1 MNQQLCLLGFF
12 FAFFTTLPRNTVAMD
27 QKMKTVESE
36 RHLVKVG
43 WKAAVW
49 NNPQLELS
57 TVLTANLSLHL

>member
-1 MNQQLCLLGFF
+1 
-12 FAFFTTLPRNTVAMD
+12 MD

-57 TVLTANLSLHL
+57 AVLTANLSLHL